1 MHTSS
6 IILDSITNTKIAAAL
21 YTLGF
26 QLAEPGV
33 FITYDKD
40 NPKSSG
46 GQAHFLF
53 KSSLSHVVEK
63 AVKTYNEGVADEELD
78 EFLDSLRECADI
90 PNSVVD
96 DLEKKIHSAIIV
108 YERKALNNYQV
119 MVRDLKNKIA
129 KHVVTGGTP
138 VYGKDGELAGIE
150 GFSIRRVE

>member
-6 IILDSITNTKIAAAL
+6 IILDSITNTKTAAVL

-26 QLAEPGV
+26 QLSEPGV

-53 KSSLSHVVEK
+53 KSSLSHAVERS
-63 AVKTYNEGVADEELD
+63 VKTYNAGTADAELEEYVA
-78 EFLDSLRECADI
+78 SLRECADI

-96 DLEKKIHSAIIV
+96 DLEKKIRDGLIV
-108 YERKALNNYQV
+108 FGRKILDNYQV
-119 MVRDLKNKIA
+119 MVRDLKTKIA

-138 VYGKDGELAGIE
+138 VYGKDGQLAGIE

>member
-1 MHTSS
+1 MQHPT
-6 IILDSITNTKIAAAL
+6 IIDSITNTKLAAVL

-26 QLAEPGV
+26 QIAEPGV

-53 KSSLSHVVEK
+53 KSSLSHAVEK
-63 AVKTYNEGVADEELD
+63 SVKTYNEGAADAELD
-78 EFLDSLRECADI
+78 NFLDSLRECAGI

-96 DLEKKIHSAIIV
+96 ELENKFRAALLV
-108 YERKALNNYQV
+108 YGRKFMDNYQV
-119 MVRDLKNKIA
+119 MVRDLKTKIA

-138 VYGKDGELAGIE
+138 VYGKDGQLAGIE
-150 GFSIRRVE
+150 GFSIRRAE